1 MRVDLIHN
9 MNELSEEV
17 TRREGGVINLSIA
30 QVKEV
35 LAHLSDI
42 SYEIGA
48 TQNRVGPMLYANG
61 ERRAEQKKARED

>member
-1 MRVDLIHN
+1 MKIGN

-17 TRREGGVINLSIA
+17 TRREGGKVNLSIA

-42 SYEIGA
+42 SYEIGGA
-48 TQNRVGPMLYANG
+48 QNTVGPMLYSNG
-61 ERRAEQKKARED
+61 QRRALEKKR